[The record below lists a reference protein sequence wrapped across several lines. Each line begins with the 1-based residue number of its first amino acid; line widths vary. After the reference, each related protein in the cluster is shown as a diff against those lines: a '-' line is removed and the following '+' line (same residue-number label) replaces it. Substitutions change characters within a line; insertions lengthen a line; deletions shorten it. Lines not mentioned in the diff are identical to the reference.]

1 MNATIAFTTLAKLIR
16 FTLRLSISFDTR
28 NLIGSNYFCM
38 EVNPYTDLA
47 LGITDQPEQTHIN
60 NILQIPF

>member
-1 MNATIAFTTLAKLIR
+1 
-16 FTLRLSISFDTR
+16 
-28 NLIGSNYFCM
+28 M

-60 NILQIPF
+60 NICKFHFRFGREHQPDFGCNF

>member
-1 MNATIAFTTLAKLIR
+1 
-16 FTLRLSISFDTR
+16 
-28 NLIGSNYFCM
+28 M

-60 NILQIPF
+60 NILQIPFFVSARHQPDFGCNF